1 MEAHKN
7 EGAKVEPRESH
18 DSLRELERDSSARE
32 APHGSG
38 QKADDDDQERVSA
51 LKEAKAKA
59 EAKEHENRKLNAKSR
74 KVKNNVRKL
83 RMERMMSKAE
93 LARRAGV
100 STLTV
105 DRVERGMSCRMDT
118 KRKILEA
125 LGLKPQDRV
134 SVFGDADED

>member
-1 MEAHKN
+1 MEAHKSQ
-7 EGAKVEPRESH
+7 GAKLESH
-18 DSLRELERDSSARE
+18 DQGEGREERAPE
-32 APHGSG
+32 AGPHEGDG
-38 QKADDDDQERVSA
+38 KKEGKGAGGVSR
-51 LKEAKAKA
+51 AK
-59 EAKEHENRKLNAKSR
+59 

-93 LARRAGV
+93 LARRSGL

-125 LGLKPQDRV
+125 LELKPQDRV
-134 SVFGDADED
+134 KVFGDSDED

>member
-1 MEAHKN
+1 ME
-7 EGAKVEPRESH
+7 EPDKKPE
-18 DSLRELERDSSARE
+18 E
-32 APHGSG
+32 
-38 QKADDDDQERVSA
+38 
-51 LKEAKAKA
+51 EAKPGASRAAK
-59 EAKEHENRKLNAKSR
+59 

-83 RMERMMSKAE
+83 RMERMISKAE
-93 LARRAGV
+93 LARRAAL

-134 SVFGDADED
+134 MVFGDSEED

>member
-7 EGAKVEPRESH
+7 DDAK
-18 DSLRELERDSSARE
+18 SSDE
-32 APHGSG
+32 T
-38 QKADDDDQERVSA
+38 
-51 LKEAKAKA
+51 KEAKGSGDTRAPQPT
-59 EAKEHENRKLNAKSR
+59 KST
-74 KVKNNVRKL
+74 KVKNNVVRKL

-125 LGLKPQDRV
+125 LGLKPTDRKM
-134 SVFGDADED
+134 VFGDAEED

>member
-7 EGAKVEPRESH
+7 EADKHESSH
-18 DSLRELERDSSARE
+18 EKKGDER
-32 APHGSG
+32 API
-38 QKADDDDQERVSA
+38 E
-51 LKEAKAKA
+51 KEAKVAVGAARAAK
-59 EAKEHENRKLNAKSR
+59 

-100 STLTV
+100 STLTI

-134 SVFGDADED
+134 MVFGDAEED

>member
-7 EGAKVEPRESH
+7 ESQKHESSQRNEDDERAHIEKHEDAK
-18 DSLRELERDSSARE
+18 
-32 APHGSG
+32 
-38 QKADDDDQERVSA
+38 
-51 LKEAKAKA
+51 KEAKGAVGAARAAK
-59 EAKEHENRKLNAKSR
+59 

-100 STLTV
+100 STLTI
-105 DRVERGMSCRMDT
+105 DRVERGEKARMDT

-125 LGLKPQDRV
+125 LGLKPQDRAM
-134 SVFGDADED
+134 VFGDSEED

>member
-7 EGAKVEPRESH
+7 EAEKLESSH
-18 DSLRELERDSSARE
+18 EKKGDERAHIEKQENGKE
-32 APHGSG
+32 AP
-38 QKADDDDQERVSA
+38 KAVGAAARA
-51 LKEAKAKA
+51 AK
-59 EAKEHENRKLNAKSR
+59 

-134 SVFGDADED
+134 MVFGDTEED

>member
-1 MEAHKN
+1 MAIEAHKTDAPPTST
-7 EGAKVEPRESH
+7 EEATTEQGSSH
-18 DSLRELERDSSARE
+18 AR
-32 APHGSG
+32 ARSV
-38 QKADDDDQERVSA
+38 K
-51 LKEAKAKA
+51 
-59 EAKEHENRKLNAKSR
+59 

-93 LARRAGV
+93 LARRAGL

-134 SVFGDADED
+134 MVFGDAEED

>member
-1 MEAHKN
+1 M
-7 EGAKVEPRESH
+7 
-18 DSLRELERDSSARE
+18 D
-32 APHGSG
+32 APE
-38 QKADDDDQERVSA
+38 KKPE
-51 LKEAKAKA
+51 EAKPAAAPRAQNK
-59 EAKEHENRKLNAKSR
+59 

-83 RMERMMSKAE
+83 RLERMISKAE
-93 LARRAGV
+93 LARRAGL

-134 SVFGDADED
+134 MVFGDSPDDSGE

>member
-1 MEAHKN
+1 MEAHKD
-7 EGAKVEPRESH
+7 EAEKHESSH
-18 DSLRELERDSSARE
+18 EKKGDERAHIE
-32 APHGSG
+32 SG
-38 QKADDDDQERVSA
+38 
-51 LKEAKAKA
+51 KEAKAVGA
-59 EAKEHENRKLNAKSR
+59 ARAAKKQ
-74 KVKNNVRKL
+74 KNNVRKL

-100 STLTV
+100 STLTI

-134 SVFGDADED
+134 MVFGDAEED